1 LEFKEKDIAVVLRQ
15 GNSNETII
23 TTREINRTD
32 SIFERMKIFLA
43 FIVSQI
49 LFFQK
54 SLLLFEKECEKYE
67 ESASVLYEELLDKGY
82 KNAYFVLGKKGEKKY
97 SVPARYKKNVLKR
110 FSFNH
115 YLKFFQAKTFLATE
129 SPYHAV
135 ELRTLSRL
143 IHLKIKYMRYKYVFL
158 QHGVMYMVSLDA
170 PGRYLFRYGKVFKDN
185 SRIIVSS
192 QKEAQHFEELGGF
205 PSENL
210 IVSGLPKFD
219 RNIRHKNANK
229 IAIMATWRPWEFA
242 DSRVKAEDTRYYKM
256 LVEMLAAV
264 PEGLKDKTVIIPHPL
279 VKENFEGTSLSK
291 YFPDN
296 ASIDQILREVDLL
309 ITDYSSIA
317 YDAFSRGSN
326 VIFWWKE
333 KEYCMKKYKA
343 HLKLNEE
350 NAFGDIV
357 YNKTELKK
365 AIKENYHK
373 KQEKIYKKRY
383 KNIVQ
388 FDDKKNTQR
397 LINTLEEENYL

>member
-1 LEFKEKDIAVVLRQ
+1 
-15 GNSNETII
+15 
-23 TTREINRTD
+23 
-32 SIFERMKIFLA
+32 
-43 FIVSQI
+43 
-49 LFFQK
+49 
-54 SLLLFEKECEKYE
+54 
-67 ESASVLYEELLDKGY
+67 
-82 KNAYFVLGKKGEKKY
+82 
-97 SVPARYKKNVLKR
+97 
-110 FSFNH
+110 
-115 YLKFFQAKTFLATE
+115 
-129 SPYHAV
+129 
-135 ELRTLSRL
+135 
-143 IHLKIKYMRYKYVFL
+143 
-158 QHGVMYMVSLDA
+158 
-170 PGRYLFRYGKVFKDN
+170 
-185 SRIIVSS
+185 
-192 QKEAQHFEELGGF
+192 
-205 PSENL
+205 
-210 IVSGLPKFD
+210 
-219 RNIRHKNANK
+219 
-229 IAIMATWRPWEFA
+229 MATWRPWEFA